1 MNDVGILFLGAVAR
15 VTVLGLIGLALAM
28 VLKRRGPSA
37 VALTTLATLSGLL
50 AVSALSLSPWPR
62 LWSLDLSQSFPEIIV
77 NTADAHASDVEKRS
91 EPNNT
96 LAANKKRAA
105 SSLSFAEVAR
115 LFVEELRSTNVP
127 DSAATR
133 NVWRW
138 PAWIALG
145 LIAAMTLGLTRL
157 ALALRAVA
165 LLRRRSKPNTDA
177 CLRDEVDLLRAEM
190 GCLKEVEIY
199 ETSDLTTP
207 ATIGWRRPALLFP
220 NDWIDWRPD
229 ERRAAIAHE
238 LAHVQEGD
246 YLSGVWAQ
254 LCLSVHLYHP
264 LAHWLVAR
272 LRLDQELAA
281 DAKAARLSGGSR
293 LYLEAL
299 ARLALRRPGPLEP
312 SPSANLWP
320 ARPFLP
326 TRGMF
331 LRRMEML
338 HDPNSTPLRTEPLR
352 PLGRALT
359 IAALSAAALIVAGF
373 RGPLQAQQDAPR
385 KLNLK
390 IAFTANTNAADPDV
404 FDLSHAP
411 AETMIAL
418 AGRPSVILNRPEFKP
433 VTDLLKPDGNS
444 MMGSLNIAA
453 DEIESFQV
461 LFLNGPKPAGRPGP
475 PFSAPPILVLH
486 TTKPQDWN
494 KVAGKFVGNPEIA
507 EFEGQK
513 YTRTKSAPV
522 GAVFCTI
529 NDRTI
534 VIGPEADLKSFLL
547 ASKGKPIAHK
557 WDKAWSK
564 VVKGQ
569 LAAAVDPAPFAAF
582 IPRNA
587 TPGSPQAALASQFGM
602 FSPMIDQAT
611 GYAKGIDLEKGMA
624 VDLVVTTPDA
634 ASAKSVEETLSA
646 LLTLGKNAAKGLR
659 QQAAADQGPGEGQ
672 LLALMLDLGVPLL
685 NSTKILHPEETV
697 VEFQMNT
704 DKDTASTVKI
714 IVPAIMAARATARQA
729 QDMNNMKQIGL
740 AMHNFHASNNHLPP
754 AVLTDKPGKIP
765 YSWRVAILP
774 YIDQQALY
782 DQYDFSEP
790 WDGPKNKKLL
800 EKIPAIYQHPLERG
814 KSFNT
819 SYYVPTGDVTLF
831 PPGDAGIG
839 FEKVLDGTSITIMT
853 IEAKLNVPWTKPED
867 FPVNID
873 LKNPNQPAPV
883 IPTYTPNLIMVGW
896 GDGGVRGLPTTINSQ
911 TLRALFT
918 RAAGEVINWN
928 AIDNHPGQPRPATA
942 PQPTPG
948 PPLLPGSRIR

>member
-1 MNDVGILFLGAVAR
+1 MNDVGILFLGAAAR
-15 VTVLGLIGLALAM
+15 VTVLGLIGVALAM
-28 VLKRRGPSA
+28 ILKRRGPSA

-62 LWSLDLSQSFPEIIV
+62 LWSLDLGQSLPEIIV
-77 NTADAHASDVEKRS
+77 NKADAHASEVDKSS
-91 EPNNT
+91 EPNGTPVENT
-96 LAANKKRAA
+96 KRAA

-115 LFVEELRSTNVP
+115 VFVAELRSANVP
-127 DSAATR
+127 GPAATAR
-133 NVWRW
+133 DVWRW

-165 LLRRRSKPNTDA
+165 LLRRRGKPIIDVP
-177 CLRDEVDLLRAEM
+177 LRDEVDLLRAEM
-190 GCLKEVEIY
+190 GCVKEVEIY
-199 ETSDLTTP
+199 ETRDLTTP
-207 ATIGWRRPALLFP
+207 ATIGWRRPALLLP
-220 NDWIDWRPD
+220 VDWNDWRPD
-229 ERRAAIAHE
+229 ERRAALAHE

-246 YLSGVWAQ
+246 YLSGLWAQ
-254 LCLSVHLYHP
+254 ACLSVHLYHP

-281 DAKAARLSGGSR
+281 DARAARLSGGSR

-312 SPSANLWP
+312 STSANLWP

-359 IAALSAAALIVAGF
+359 IAALSAAALIVAGL

-385 KLNLK
+385 KLNVK
-390 IAFTANTNAADPDV
+390 FNVTAEIIAGTPDV

-411 AETMIAL
+411 AETIIAL
-418 AGRPSVILNRPEFKP
+418 AGHPSAILYRQEYKP
-433 VTDLLKPDGNS
+433 VVDLLKPAGNA

-453 DEIESFQV
+453 DEIEGFQV
-461 LFLNGPKPAGRPGP
+461 LVLNAGKAVP
-475 PFSAPPILVLH
+475 PFSTPPIVVIH

-494 KVAGKFVGNPEIA
+494 AVAGKFVGNPEIA

-534 VIGPEADLKSFLL
+534 VIGPEPDLKLYLL
-547 ASKGKPIAHK
+547 ASKGGPITHK

-569 LAAAVDPAPFAAF
+569 LAAAVDPAPFADL

-587 TPGSPQAALASQFGM
+587 VPGSPLGALVGQFQM
-602 FSPMIDQAT
+602 FSPLIEKAT

-659 QQAAADQGPGEGQ
+659 QQPAANQGPGEGP
-672 LLALMLDLGVPLL
+672 LSALMLDLGVPLL
-685 NSTKILHPEETV
+685 NSTRVLHPEETV
-697 VEFQMNT
+697 VEIQMNT
-704 DKDTASTVKI
+704 DKDIASTVKI
-714 IVPAIMAARATARQA
+714 LAPSIMAARVTARQVA
-729 QDMNNMKQIGL
+729 DMNNMKQIAL
-740 AMHNFHASNNHLPP
+740 AMHNFESTYGHLPP
-754 AVLTDKPGKIP
+754 AVLTDKPGKVP

-774 YIDQQALY
+774 FIEQQALY

-800 EKIPAIYQHPLERG
+800 DKIPLIYQHPLEQG

-819 SYYVPTGDVTLF
+819 SYYVPTGDVTIF
-831 PPGDAGIG
+831 PPGDPGMGIG
-839 FEKVLDGTSITIMT
+839 KVSDGLSNTIMT

-873 LKNPNQPAPV
+873 LKNPNQPAPA
-883 IPTYTPNLIMVGW
+883 IPTYTLNLIRVGL
-896 GDGGVRGLPTTINSQ
+896 GDGSVRTLPTTIHSQ
-911 TLRALFT
+911 MLRAMFT
-918 RAAGEVINWN
+918 RAAGEIINWN
-928 AIDNHPGQPRPATA
+928 VIENPAARPRPATV
-942 PQPTPG
+942 PLLTPSPTPA
-948 PPLLPGSRIR
+948 RIK